1 MRLAEEKKIV
11 PIMSIGDLN
20 AGATLSGDSINMEN
34 YHRCTFLVMMHALG
48 GAANYILIY
57 SGATA
62 AALTTAETF
71 HYAFGG
77 AATESASA
85 DVLAA
90 DATSANLSVAHAT
103 YDNYMLVCEIDASD
117 MTAGQPWLTFSC
129 ADTDGGATGGMSVF
143 AVLEP
148 RYSGNRSVTALT

>member
-1 MRLAEEKKIV
+1 MRLPEEKKIV
-11 PIMSIGDLN
+11 PIISIGDLN
-20 AGATLSGDSINMEN
+20 AGATLSGDSINMSN
-34 YHRCTFLVMMHALG
+34 YHRCTFLVMMHALS

-71 HYAFGG
+71 SYAFGG
-77 AATESASA
+77 AATETASA

-90 DATSANLSVAHAT
+90 TATSANLSVAHAT

-117 MTAGQPWLTFSC
+117 MTDGQEWLTFSC
-129 ADTDGGATGGMSVF
+129 ADTDGSAAGGMSVF
-143 AVLEP
+143 AILEP
-148 RYSGNRSVTALT
+148 RYTENLSESALD